1 MADWRLYGRDVAN
14 RRLAEIKVYRSF
26 SFKSVYNGIG
36 TWSLDFPAN
45 FEYFGSQPFRAGIVV
60 TRNGQTVFS
69 GPVRSFEREEV
80 YGRSHD
86 MLVGGTDDT
95 GSLERVRC
103 LPVISGPPYTSAPA
117 DARTGPAETLMR
129 GYVHDNAALGA
140 HIQRRITGLVA
151 GTSGGLGLTVD
162 ETARFD
168 PLLAVLQRLAV
179 KGVAAGANPL
189 WFRVVQNS
197 ADPGILDLLVSPPV
211 DRSRDIVFGF
221 ERRNLVSL
229 TEREKAPR
237 GGNYGIAGGKGEA
250 EKQLIRE
257 WGESYSINRYGRHEY
272 WLNLTQLNFAE
283 ELDAEIVAI
292 LEDSRPKSAVK
303 VVVLDTPAA
312 EAFVHYGLSDRVTV
326 LRGIAATGLV
336 REIEVSITPGKGA
349 VVSPLIALDGGVAA

>member
-1 MADWRLYGRDVAN
+1 MATWQLYSRDVAN

-26 SFKSVYNGIG
+26 KCRSVYNGIG
-36 TWSLDFPAN
+36 SWSLDLPAN
-45 FEYFGSQPFRAGIVV
+45 FDYFGSQPFRSGVVV
-60 TRNGQTVFS
+60 TRDGQTVFS

-86 MLVGGTDDT
+86 MLIGGTDDT

-117 DARTGPAETLMR
+117 DVRNGAAETLMR
-129 GYVHDNAALGA
+129 GYVHDNCALGA
-140 HIQRRITGLVA
+140 HIARRITGLVA

-168 PLLAVLQRLAV
+168 PLLSVLQRLAV
-179 KGVAAGANPL
+179 KGVETGANPL
-189 WFRVVQNS
+189 WFRVLQRTT
-197 ADPGILDLLVSPPV
+197 DPGILDFLVSAPV

-221 ERRNLVSL
+221 ERRNMVSIV
-229 TEREKAPR
+229 EKEVAPR
-237 GGNYGIAGGKGEA
+237 GGNYGIAGGKGEN
-250 EKQLIRE
+250 EQQLIRE

-272 WLNLTQLNFAE
+272 WLNLTQLDTAA

-292 LEDSRPKSAVK
+292 LEDSRPRSAVT
-303 VVVLDTPAA
+303 VTVLDTPAA

-336 REIEVSITPGKGA
+336 RELSVSITPEKGA